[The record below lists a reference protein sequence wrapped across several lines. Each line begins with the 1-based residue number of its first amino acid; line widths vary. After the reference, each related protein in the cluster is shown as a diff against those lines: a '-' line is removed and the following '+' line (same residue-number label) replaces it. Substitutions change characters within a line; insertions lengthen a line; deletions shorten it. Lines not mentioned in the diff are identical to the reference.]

1 MDPFATRELG
11 RTGLRLTQLG
21 LGGTSVGSMY
31 VGLDDDEG
39 RAVVERAWDLG
50 ARYYDTAPYYGAG
63 SSERRFG
70 QALKGKPRSAF
81 VLSTKV
87 GRLLVPDS
95 SGEGKPAHFADR
107 EPYRAVFD
115 FSPDGVRRSVEESLQ
130 RLGLD
135 SIDVAYAHDPQ
146 GHVYQIVDET
156 FPALAKMKEEGL
168 IKAIGAGVN
177 FSEVCQ
183 LFLRFCEFDCF
194 LLAMRYTLLEQAPLA
209 EFLPLCQEKGVGV
222 VVGGALASGILA
234 TGPVPGAHYNY
245 RPAPPSIVER
255 VRRIEHVCQA
265 HGVPLAAAAL
275 QFPLGHPAV
284 ASVITGSNL
293 PEHMD
298 ANAELMRRPIPPAF
312 WADLKSERLLNPQAP
327 TPA

>member
-11 RTGLRLTQLG
+11 RTGLKLTQLG

-31 VGLDDDEG
+31 VGLDDEEG
-39 RAVVERAWDLG
+39 RAVVERAWRLG
-50 ARYYDTAPYYGAG
+50 VRYFDTAPYYGAG

-70 QALKGKPRSAF
+70 QALGDKPRSAF

-87 GRLLVPDS
+87 GRVLVPDS
-95 SGEGKPAHFADR
+95 SGAGKPAHFVDK
-107 EPYRAVFD
+107 EPWRAEFD
-115 FSPDGVRRSVEESLQ
+115 FSPSGVRRSLEDSLK

-135 SIDVAYAHDPQ
+135 SIDIAYAHDPQ

-222 VVGGALASGILA
+222 VIGGALASGILA
-234 TGPVPGAHYNY
+234 TGAVPGAHYNY

-255 VRRIEHVCQA
+255 VRRIERVCQA

-284 ASVITGSNL
+284 ASVITGSNI

-298 ANAELMRRPIPPAF
+298 VNAELMRRAIPEAF
-312 WADLKSERLLNPQAP
+312 WAELKAEGLLNPQAP
-327 TPA
+327 TPN

>member
-1 MDPFATRELG
+1 MDPFATRQLG
-11 RTGLRLTQLG
+11 RTGLGLTQLG

-31 VGLDDDEG
+31 VPMDDRSGE
-39 RAVVERAWDLG
+39 AVVGRAWDLG
-50 ARYYDTAPYYGAG
+50 VRYFDTAPYYGAG

-70 QALKGKPRSAF
+70 AALRDKPRSAF
-81 VLSTKV
+81 ALSTKV
-87 GRLLVPDS
+87 GRLLVADGS
-95 SGEGKPAHFADR
+95 REGKPAHFADT

-115 FSPDGVRRSVEESLQ
+115 FSPDGVKRSLEDSLT

-135 SIDVAYAHDPQ
+135 SIDIAYAHDPQ

-156 FPALAKMKEEGL
+156 FPALAELKRQGMV
-168 IKAIGAGVN
+168 KAIGAGVN

-183 LFLRFCEFDCF
+183 LFLRFCDFDCF

-222 VVGGALASGILA
+222 VIGGALASGILA
-234 TGPVPGAHYNY
+234 TGPVPGAKYNY
-245 RPAPPSIVER
+245 RDAPPSIVEK
-255 VRRIEHVCQA
+255 VRRIERVCKA

-275 QFPLGHPAV
+275 QFPLGHPAI

-298 ANAELMRRPIPPAF
+298 ANAALMRTPIPAAF
-312 WADLKSERLLNPQAP
+312 WAELKAERLLARDAP

>member
-11 RTGLRLTQLG
+11 RTGLKLTQLG

-31 VGLDDDEG
+31 VPMDDRSGE
-39 RAVVERAWDLG
+39 AVVRRAWELG
-50 ARYYDTAPYYGAG
+50 VRYFDTAPYYGAG

-70 QALKGKPRSAF
+70 AALKDKPRSAF

-87 GRLLVPDS
+87 GRLLVADGS
-95 SGEGKPAHFADR
+95 REGKPAHFVDA

-115 FSPDGVRRSVEESLQ
+115 FSPDGVRRSLEDSLK
-130 RLGLD
+130 RLGLE
-135 SIDVAYAHDPQ
+135 SIDIAFAHDPQ

-156 FPALAKMKEEGL
+156 FPALARMKEEGL
-168 IKAIGAGVN
+168 VKAIGAGVN

-183 LFLRFCEFDCF
+183 LFLRFCAFDCF

-209 EFLPLCQEKGVGV
+209 EFLPLCQEKGVGLV
-222 VVGGALASGILA
+222 IGGALASGILA
-234 TGPVPGAHYNY
+234 TGPVPGAKYNY
-245 RPAPPSIVER
+245 REAPPDILER
-255 VRRIEHVCQA
+255 VRRIERVCKA

-284 ASVITGSNL
+284 ASVVTGSNL

-298 ANAELMRRPIPPAF
+298 ANAALLRVPIPTGL
-312 WADLKSERLLNPQAP
+312 WSDLKDERLLAP
-327 TPA
+327 DAPAPG

>member
-31 VGLDDDEG
+31 LPLDDREG
-39 RAVVERAWDLG
+39 EAVVERAWSLG
-50 ARYYDTAPYYGAG
+50 VRYFDTAPYYGAG

-70 QALKGKPRSAF
+70 AALGGKPRSAF

-87 GRLLVPDS
+87 GRLLVADGS
-95 SGEGKPAHFADR
+95 REGKPAHFADR

-115 FSPDGVRRSVEESLQ
+115 FSPDGVKRSLEESLK

-135 SIDVAYAHDPQ
+135 SIDIAFAHDPQ

-156 FPALAKMKEEGL
+156 FPALAELKRQGL

-209 EFLPLCQEKGVGV
+209 EFLPLCEEKGVGLV
-222 VVGGALASGILA
+222 IGGALASGILA
-234 TGPVPGAHYNY
+234 TGPVPGAKYNY
-245 RPAPPSIVER
+245 RDAPPSIVEK
-255 VRRIEHVCQA
+255 VRRIERVCKA
-265 HGVPLAAAAL
+265 HGAPLAAAAL
-275 QFPLGHPAV
+275 QFPLGHTAV

-298 ANAELMRRPIPPAF
+298 TNAALMRTPIPAAF
-312 WADLKSERLLNPQAP
+312 WADLKSERLLARDAP